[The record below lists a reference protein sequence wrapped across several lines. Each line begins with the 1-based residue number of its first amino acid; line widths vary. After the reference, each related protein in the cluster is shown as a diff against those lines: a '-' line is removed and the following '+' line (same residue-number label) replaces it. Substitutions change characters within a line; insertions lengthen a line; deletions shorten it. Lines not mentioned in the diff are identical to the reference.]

1 MHCFHNLQ
9 KNVSAIVL
17 TPQRIWQGIGAMVAT
32 ISRNLAELEN
42 KGNPVT
48 SIYEQTSV
56 IAYHVSYFLI
66 SLAPLVY
73 KYLCYFYVCGKL

>member
-1 MHCFHNLQ
+1 M
-9 KNVSAIVL
+9 VL
-17 TPQRIWQGIGAMVAT
+17 MPQRIWQGIGAMVAT

-56 IAYHVSYFLI
+56 IAYHVSYFFV
-66 SLAPLVY
+66 SFAPLLN
-73 KYLCYFYVCGKL
+73 KCLCHFYVCG

>member
-1 MHCFHNLQ
+1 MF
-9 KNVSAIVL
+9 SAIVL
-17 TPQRIWQGIGAMVAT
+17 TPHWIWQGIGAMVAT

-56 IAYHVSYFLI
+56 IAYHVSYFFI
-66 SLAPLVY
+66 SLAPNVFVILM
-73 KYLCYFYVCGKL
+73 YVGISNIYQNSNMSVV

>member
-9 KNVSAIVL
+9 KLFSAIAL

-56 IAYHVSYFLI
+56 IAYHVSYFFI
-66 SLAPLVY
+66 SLASSIY
-73 KYLCYFYVCGKL
+73 ICLCYFDVRG

>member
-1 MHCFHNLQ
+1 M
-9 KNVSAIVL
+9 
-17 TPQRIWQGIGAMVAT
+17 IWQGIGAMVAT

-56 IAYHVSYFLI
+56 IAYHVSYFFIL
-66 SLAPLVY
+66 LAPSNY
-73 KYLCYFYVCGKL
+73 IRLCYFDVSADVGSMSVT